1 MCLFTIWLQPRGL
14 TWVWREVIPLLF
26 LHLSVPLTCLL
37 PLCGPGNNYHHGIWS
52 GLGLVHVVKE
62 NIIKSWDLVT
72 LVLVGAA

>member
-14 TWVWREVIPLLF
+14 TWVRCEVIPLLF
-26 LHLSVPLTCLL
+26 LRLSAPLTCLS
-37 PLCGPGNNYHHGIWS
+37 PLCDPGSNYHGIWS